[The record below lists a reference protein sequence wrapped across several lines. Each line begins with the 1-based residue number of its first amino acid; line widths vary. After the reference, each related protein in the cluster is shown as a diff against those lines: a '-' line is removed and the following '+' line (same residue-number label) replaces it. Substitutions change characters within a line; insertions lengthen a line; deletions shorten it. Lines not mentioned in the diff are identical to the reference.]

1 MEKISK
7 TRYRVYANMFS
18 PSRFKKLVEE
28 QDMSYLLSKY
38 EIYDAK
44 DNSSIVTVG
53 DYYKYIYNTL
63 LSCYRNEYVYKNLII
78 NKRLLGRHNL
88 NTATVLN
95 EFKIGKSIADLVLLN
110 GVSVVY
116 EIKTE
121 LDNLYRIES
130 QIADY
135 RKVFEH
141 IYIVTHI
148 SLAEKY
154 ANMLDETIGLLA
166 LTENNTLKTIREATK
181 NVEHFDSSIMIK
193 CLRKSEYSNIIMS
206 YFGSVPNTT
215 PVKYYSA
222 CKELFAK
229 IPCDELHRMMLVE
242 LKKRTIKE
250 KDKFTSNDIT
260 PPELKYLF
268 WNLDFN
274 ADSYERVSEVMNLRL
289 AL

>member
-1 MEKISK
+1 MDKNSK

-18 PSRFKKLVEE
+18 PSRFRKLVEE
-28 QDMSYLLSKY
+28 QDISYLLAKY
-38 EIYDAK
+38 AIYDAGV
-44 DNSSIVTVG
+44 NSAINTVG

-63 LSCYRNEYVYKNLII
+63 LSCYRNEYVYKNLLI
-78 NKRLLGRHNL
+78 NKKLLGRHNL

-95 EFKIGKSIADLVLLN
+95 EFKIGKSIADMVLLN

-121 LDNLYRIES
+121 LDSLYRVKS

-154 ANMLDETIGLLA
+154 ASMLDDTIGIIA
-166 LTENNTLKTIREATK
+166 LTANNTLKTIREATK
-181 NVEHFDSSIMIK
+181 NVEFFNSATMIK
-193 CLRKSEYSNIIMS
+193 CLRKGEYSNIIKN
-206 YFGSVPNTT
+206 YFGDIPRTT
-215 PVKYYSA
+215 AVKYYTA
-222 CKELFAK
+222 CKELFAQ
-229 IPCDELHRMMLVE
+229 IPTEELHAMMLRE

-250 KDKFTSNDIT
+250 RDQFIATSS
-260 PPELKYLF
+260 EFKYVL
-268 WNLDFN
+268 WNLNFN
-274 ADSYERVSEVMNLRL
+274 ADSYQRFAEVMNLKL
-289 AL
+289 SI